1 MKILIELEV
10 IQKTGGLNEKD
21 MLEKTE
27 AIIKKHFNHSCD
39 IIDNKVT
46 YYRNLGN
53 TYGNADLIVKLSKTE
68 IIQ

>member
-1 MKILIELEV
+1 MKIIIELDV
-10 IQKTGGLNEKD
+10 IQKTSGLNEKD

-39 IIDNKVT
+39 VIDKKLT

-53 TYGNADLIVKLSKTE
+53 TYGDADLIVKLSKTE
-68 IIQ
+68 IIK